1 MWKVKNALKDIGP
14 SIFHGGF
21 STLLVACV
29 LAPSQSYI
37 FLIFFRCFFGITI
50 FGLGNGFIL
59 LPVLLVNFG
68 PVEGD
73 DVEEEIELPNA
84 AEIPVLSDG
93 SAEAIVNRGCC
104 FRNRKVRDMVI
115 LEQDNK

>member
-1 MWKVKNALKDIGP
+1 MYKVKQALKNIGP

-37 FLIFFRCFFGITI
+37 FMVFFRCFLGIVV
-50 FGLGNGFIL
+50 FGLANGFIL
-59 LPVLLVNFG
+59 LPVLLLNFG

-73 DVEEEIELPNA
+73 DHEEEIELPDG

-93 SAEAIVNRGCC
+93 SAEDSVKRGWC
-104 FRNRKVRDMVI
+104 FRNNSKKQVGSLVI
-115 LEQDNK
+115 LE